1 MYIQHRG
8 SEGAVTIYTIYI
20 FILYAYYILLY
31 ILYYIHMIY
40 THSSDIPSLPGEN
53 LSIARWARMH
63 PAKSERIP

>member
-1 MYIQHRG
+1 
-8 SEGAVTIYTIYI
+8 
-20 FILYAYYILLY
+20 
-31 ILYYIHMIY
+31 MIS